1 VNSSEDLEK
10 SKAQGVTVAYF
21 GGENKKYETFLKA
34 AEKFDDIR
42 FVHSFSSELKELLSA
57 SELTLYKSFDEL
69 VNLYSGDFSLDSIAE
84 FIETNSIPT
93 IMGFDQKTAEVVF

>member
-1 VNSSEDLEK
+1 
-10 SKAQGVTVAYF
+10 
-21 GGENKKYETFLKA
+21 
-34 AEKFDDIR
+34 
-42 FVHSFSSELKELLSA
+42 LSA